1 MLCFKIVWQKQ
12 NISKEKVV
20 KLVLLPRL
28 LYIQYQQMTGSGALE
43 ANKILMPLKMCKAVC
58 SDYNLDPVFELI
70 VQMIIV
76 LLEICR
82 VRLVVPASCFYIWS
96 VSCL

>member
-1 MLCFKIVWQKQ
+1 
-12 NISKEKVV
+12 
-20 KLVLLPRL
+20 
-28 LYIQYQQMTGSGALE
+28 MTGSGALE

-76 LLEICR
+76 Y
-82 VRLVVPASCFYIWS
+82 YIFG
-96 VSCL
+96 VE